1 MVLIHVIDGEEILWS
16 EKFACIECN
25 YSLPDLEPNM
35 FSFNAPFG
43 ACPECKG
50 LGFKTAISEDLLV
63 PDKTL
68 SINEGAI
75 QTLKDDTNIF
85 YTNVKTACD
94 YYHIDMNK
102 PYKELTKKEKK
113 ILLYGSDEPLQFEYT
128 AKNGNKRFTT
138 DYYEGIITNLER
150 RYIETSSSWIREWL
164 DNYMMELTCPVC
176 HGARLK
182 EGILNVFINQKNIYE
197 MTQMSIGNLLEFI
210 RNLKLTKEQQEISK
224 LIIKEIINRLEFLK
238 NVGLD
243 YLTLDR
249 MAGTLSG
256 GELQRIRLATQ
267 IGSRLSGVLYV
278 LDEPSIGLHQRDNDK
293 LIRSL
298 KEMVS
303 LGNTLIVVEHD
314 SDTMLASDY
323 LVDIGPRAGKEG
335 GRVMAAGTPEE
346 VMKNPNSLTGKYL
359 SGEYFIP
366 IPKERRKGNGKF
378 LEIIGA
384 TEHNLKNI
392 DVKIPLGKFVCVTGV
407 SGSGKS
413 SLVNEILYKSVF
425 KNIYPKSKVFPG
437 KCKKIKGINEID
449 KVVQISQDPI
459 GRTPRSNPATYV
471 GLFDDIRDLLA
482 QTKEAKIRGFDKG
495 RFSFNVKGGRCEA
508 CYGDGVKKIEMH
520 FLPDVYVPC
529 EVCHGT
535 RYNKDTLNIRYKG
548 KNIADILEMRV
559 EEAQEFFSNVPKI
572 KNTLDIM
579 MDVGLSYVELGQ
591 GAPTLSGGEAGRV
604 KLAKELQKKPT
615 GKSLFILD
623 EPTTGLHI
631 DDIKKLLVIL
641 QRIVDNGD
649 TVVVIEHNLDVIKVA
664 DYIIDLGPEGGA
676 LGGKIVCTGTP
687 EEVAENPNSYTGQYL
702 KKYLIDKYRI

>member
-1 MVLIHVIDGEEILWS
+1 
-16 EKFACIECN
+16 
-25 YSLPDLEPNM
+25 
-35 FSFNAPFG
+35 
-43 ACPECKG
+43 
-50 LGFKTAISEDLLV
+50 
-63 PDKTL
+63 
-68 SINEGAI
+68 
-75 QTLKDDTNIF
+75 
-85 YTNVKTACD
+85 
-94 YYHIDMNK
+94 
-102 PYKELTKKEKK
+102 
-113 ILLYGSDEPLQFEYT
+113 
-128 AKNGNKRFTT
+128 
-138 DYYEGIITNLER
+138 
-150 RYIETSSSWIREWL
+150 
-164 DNYMMELTCPVC
+164 
-176 HGARLK
+176 
-182 EGILNVFINQKNIYE
+182 

-359 SGEYFIP
+359 SGKYFIP

-425 KNIYPKSKVFPG
+425 KNIYPKSKVFQE
-437 KCKKIKGINEID
+437 NVRRL
-449 KVVQISQDPI
+449 KV
-459 GRTPRSNPATYV
+459 
-471 GLFDDIRDLLA
+471 
-482 QTKEAKIRGFDKG
+482 
-495 RFSFNVKGGRCEA
+495 
-508 CYGDGVKKIEMH
+508 
-520 FLPDVYVPC
+520 
-529 EVCHGT
+529 
-535 RYNKDTLNIRYKG
+535 
-548 KNIADILEMRV
+548 
-559 EEAQEFFSNVPKI
+559 
-572 KNTLDIM
+572 
-579 MDVGLSYVELGQ
+579 
-591 GAPTLSGGEAGRV
+591 
-604 KLAKELQKKPT
+604 
-615 GKSLFILD
+615 
-623 EPTTGLHI
+623 
-631 DDIKKLLVIL
+631 
-641 QRIVDNGD
+641 
-649 TVVVIEHNLDVIKVA
+649 
-664 DYIIDLGPEGGA
+664 
-676 LGGKIVCTGTP
+676 
-687 EEVAENPNSYTGQYL
+687 
-702 KKYLIDKYRI
+702 